1 MDDIN
6 YNNIEERLYKLVSEG
21 LIDIQK
27 LLYVVLVERGQ
38 LYGALIK
45 LMQLTETEEFEM
57 TVEDRKE
64 ISETLYALFLPG
76 EDKTSLTIKLMS
88 KGEEYHKEDEPA

>member
-6 YNNIEERLYKLVSEG
+6 YNNIEERLYKLVSED
-21 LIDIQK
+21 LVDIQK

-76 EDKTSLTIKLMS
+76 EDKTSLTVKLMR